1 MFCGMSFTSSTRCSE
16 RYSDRRATSSSP
28 GRGPSRTRAAGLF
41 ETLGRRDE
49 FQKIEME
56 SANRF
61 HQDALALCKTYN
73 VQSERAL
80 ALMFDIRVQNG
91 SISDVVRAQIEQD
104 FALLGAEGDRDA
116 QEVARLRIIANR
128 RAEAANP
135 QWVEDVRARK
145 LTIANGEGTVHGV
158 NGRPSRAIRGYPYG
172 ACVAT

>member
-41 ETLGRRDE
+41 KTLGRRDE

-80 ALMFDIRVQNG
+80 DRAQGGLGIGLALVRELVSLHG
-91 SISDVVRAQIEQD
+91 GTVRAVS
-104 FALLGAEGDRDA
+104 A
-116 QEVARLRIIANR
+116 
-128 RAEAANP
+128 
-135 QWVEDVRARK
+135 
-145 LTIANGEGTVHGV
+145 GEGLGSEFLV
-158 NGRPSRAIRGYPYG
+158 RLPAAPEL
-172 ACVAT
+172 